1 MARIDVFLD
10 LVVKQGGSDLHLVA
24 GNPPRIR
31 LHGESYTVKYRELG
45 EKETK
50 ELIDEIT
57 PPHVMEYFAEA
68 GNADFA
74 YELEGVSRFRVNI
87 FKHQGGMGAILRAI
101 PTDIKSLQQ
110 LGLPP
115 ILKNLSRQRKG
126 LILVTGPTGS
136 GKSTTLAAIVDAI
149 NEERK
154 GHIITIEDP
163 VEFLH
168 RNKNCL
174 VSQREV
180 GFHAKT
186 FAQALHSA
194 MREDPDTILVG
205 EMRDLETIHLAL
217 TAAEMGVLVI
227 ATLHTNSAAA
237 TVDRII
243 NVFPPGEEPFVRTM
257 LSTSLCGI
265 ISQQLIRRADGKGR
279 VVALEIMV
287 NSSAVSNAIR
297 EGKSDQLENI
307 IQGGGMQGM
316 QLMDTAL
323 LRLVDAKTIG
333 GDQAYLHC
341 KNKSQFAHLR
351 DELELADDPV
361 FSG

>member
-31 LHGESYTVKYRELG
+31 LNGDSYTVKYRELG
-45 EKETK
+45 SKETQ
-50 ELIDEIT
+50 ELIEEIT
-57 PPHVMEYFAEA
+57 PAHVMAYYEEA

-74 YELEGVSRFRVNI
+74 YDLEGISRFRVNI
-87 FKHQGGMGAILRAI
+87 FRHHGGVGAILRAI
-101 PTDIKSLQQ
+101 PTDIKSMQQ

-136 GKSTTLAAIVDAI
+136 GKSTTLAAVVDTI
-149 NEERK
+149 NQERK

-163 VEFLH
+163 VEFIH
-168 RNKNCL
+168 QNKNCL

-180 GFHAKT
+180 GFHAKS
-186 FAQALHSA
+186 FSQALHSA
-194 MREDPDTILVG
+194 MREDPDVILVG
-205 EMRDLETIHLAL
+205 EMRDLETVHLAL

-227 ATLHTNSAAA
+227 ATLHTNSTAAS
-237 TVDRII
+237 VDRII

-279 VVALEIMV
+279 VAALEIMV
-287 NSSAVSNAIR
+287 NSSAISNSIR
-297 EGKSDQLENI
+297 EGKTDQLENI

-323 LRLVDAKTIG
+323 LRLVDAKVIA

-341 KNKSQFAHLR
+341 KNKTQFSHLQDALEIS
-351 DELELADDPV
+351 DEPSVA
-361 FSG
+361 G